1 MSLLSLNGQS
11 IQTGSKNIFSYLT
24 PLQMLLRISH
34 YRLFKTAHH
43 LQEKNMQTRF
53 QSILST
59 ALATAL
65 ILASSQ
71 AQAFCG
77 FFAGKADASLFNEAS
92 QVILVRDGKHTVI
105 SMLNDFKGPLTD
117 FALVV
122 PIPQVLE
129 KGQVRI
135 GNKRLFDRL
144 DAYSAPRLAEY
155 HDPDPCPVGQQ
166 HYDLERSSDAVMQ
179 TAPAAASKMERKKS
193 DKALG
198 VTVEDSYT
206 VGEYDIV
213 MLSAKQSDGLETWL
227 VSNGYK
233 MPKGAAAALKPYVAQ
248 NMKFFVAKVN
258 LEEQSKMGT
267 QYLRP
272 LQFAFDSEKFML
284 PIRLGMINADP
295 KKPQDLIAYVLT
307 KKGRVESQNYRTI
320 KLPANENL
328 PPAIKK
334 DFNGFYKAMFDHQA
348 KQENHRVVFTE
359 YFWDMGWCDPC
370 ADDPLS
376 REEMQQAG
384 VFWLDGDV
392 DLQNNSRNL
401 KKIRPMPAPNGGA
414 QNALL
419 TRLHVRYTPKT
430 FPEDLMFV
438 QTADRQ
444 NWQTRYVV
452 QNPFEGSVQQCREK
466 AASYSCENA
475 CQDYDEPRPYDYKK
489 PNSYPR
495 PNPQSCI
502 QACRENTRFAV
513 DQARRYY
520 ETELPQRQ
528 QTELQ
533 TLSRYTG
540 WSMQEAQ
547 RFIGGKPISASEKL
561 PINDSQPNNKWWE
574 KLFNKDASKP

>member
-1 MSLLSLNGQS
+1 MQVRFKSFLVATLAAFFSFGSLN
-11 IQTGSKNIFSYLT
+11 
-24 PLQMLLRISH
+24 
-34 YRLFKTAHH
+34 
-43 LQEKNMQTRF
+43 
-53 QSILST
+53 
-59 ALATAL
+59 
-65 ILASSQ
+65 

-92 QVILVRDGKHTVI
+92 QVILVRDGKRSVI
-105 SMLNDFKGPLTD
+105 SMLNDYRGPMED

-122 PIPQVLE
+122 PVPQVLE

-135 GNKRLFDRL
+135 GDKRLFDRL

-155 HDPDPCPVGQQ
+155 FDSDPCPVGQR
-166 HYDLERSSDAVMQ
+166 YAVMEKSDSLQ
-179 TAPAAASKMERKKS
+179 SMPAVAGNSMPKKER

-198 VTVEDSYT
+198 VTVEASYT

-213 MLSAKQSDGLETWL
+213 MLSAKQSSGLETWL
-227 VSNGYK
+227 LENGYR

-248 NMKFFVAKVN
+248 EMKFFVAKVN
-258 LEEQSKMGT
+258 LKEQAATGV

-272 LQFAFDSEKFML
+272 LQFAFESEKFML

-307 KKGRVESQNYRTI
+307 KNGRVESANYRTV

-334 DFNGFYKAMFDHQA
+334 DFKTFYKTMFDHQA
-348 KQENHRVVFTE
+348 KEENHRVVFTE

-370 ADDPLS
+370 AADPLS
-376 REEMQQAG
+376 RIELHQAG
-384 VFWLDGDV
+384 VFWLDGD
-392 DLQNNSRNL
+392 DGS
-401 KKIRPMPAPNGGA
+401 GA

-438 QTADRQ
+438 QTSDRQ

-452 QNPFEGSVQQCREK
+452 QNPFESTLQQCRER
-466 AASYSCENA
+466 AAAYSCEES
-475 CQDYDEPRPYDYKK
+475 CQTYGGGRWQDFAERTNYVG
-489 PNSYPR
+489 
-495 PNPQSCI
+495 SCI
-502 QACRENTRFAV
+502 QSCKASNRNAIE
-513 DQARRYY
+513 QARHYY
-520 ETELPQRQ
+520 EIDLPQRR

-533 TLSRYTG
+533 TLMRYTG
-540 WSMQEAQ
+540 WSMNEAQ
-547 RFIGGKPISASEKL
+547 RFVGGKISMNGT
-561 PINDSQPNNKWWE
+561 PGNHQPNNKWWQ
-574 KLFNKDASKP
+574 KLFGNSVPNKAGQP

>member
-1 MSLLSLNGQS
+1 
-11 IQTGSKNIFSYLT
+11 
-24 PLQMLLRISH
+24 
-34 YRLFKTAHH
+34 
-43 LQEKNMQTRF
+43 MQTRY
-53 QSILST
+53 QSTLFT
-59 ALATAL
+59 ALTAAIL
-65 ILASSQ
+65 IASSH

-92 QVILVRDGKHTVI
+92 QVILVRDGKHSVI
-105 SMLNDFKGPLTD
+105 SMLNDFKGALTD

-122 PIPQVLE
+122 PVPQVLE

-135 GNKRLFDRL
+135 GDKRLFDRL

-155 HDPDPCPVGQQ
+155 YDPDPCPVGQR
-166 HYDLERSSDAVMQ
+166 YDLERATDAMPQ
-179 TAPAAASKMERKKS
+179 MAAPASTGRIEQKS

-198 VTVEDSYT
+198 VTVEASYT

-213 MLSAKQSDGLETWL
+213 MLSAKQSNGLETWL

-233 MPKGAAAALKPYVAQ
+233 MPTGAAAALKPYVAQ

-258 LEEQSKMGT
+258 LEEQSKTGT

-307 KKGRVESQNYRTI
+307 KKGRVESANYRTV

-328 PPAIKK
+328 PPAIKNN
-334 DFNGFYKAMFDHQA
+334 FNTFYKAMFDHQA
-348 KQENHRVVFTE
+348 KADDHRVVFTE

-370 ADDPLS
+370 AADPLS
-376 REEMQQAG
+376 REEMLQAG
-384 VFWLDGDV
+384 VFWLDGDIDV
-392 DLQNNSRNL
+392 QKPVRGNGILW
-401 KKIRPMPAPNGGA
+401 PAPTPGGGA

-438 QTADRQ
+438 QTADRE

-452 QNPFEGSVQQCREK
+452 QNPFAGSVQQCREK
-466 AASYSCENA
+466 AAAYSCENA
-475 CQDYDEPRPYDYKK
+475 CQGTDEGQWRDSNDKSRLQVEPSGRRPYT
-489 PNSYPR
+489 SSCV
-495 PNPQSCI
+495 QSCK
-502 QACRENTRFAV
+502 ANNRSAV
-513 DQARRYY
+513 EQARLYY
-520 ETELPQRQ
+520 ESDLPQRQ
-528 QTELQ
+528 QTEKQ
-533 TLSRYTG
+533 TLMRYTG
-540 WSMQEAQ
+540 WNKRELE
-547 RFIGGKPISASEKL
+547 RFMGGEVLNAVE
-561 PINDSQPNNKWWE
+561 SQPAQANATAAKDKWWQR
-574 KLFNKDASKP
+574 LFGTK

>member
-1 MSLLSLNGQS
+1 
-11 IQTGSKNIFSYLT
+11 
-24 PLQMLLRISH
+24 
-34 YRLFKTAHH
+34 
-43 LQEKNMQTRF
+43 
-53 QSILST
+53 
-59 ALATAL
+59 
-65 ILASSQ
+65 
-71 AQAFCG
+71 
-77 FFAGKADASLFNEAS
+77 
-92 QVILVRDGKHTVI
+92 VILVRDGKHSVI

-122 PIPQVLE
+122 PVPQVLE

-135 GNKRLFDRL
+135 GDKRLFDRL

-155 HDPDPCPVGQQ
+155 YDPDPCPVGQQ
-166 HYDLERSSDAVMQ
+166 YAALERSADAAMQ
-179 TAPAAASKMERKKS
+179 TAPTARLMLKEKKS

-213 MLSAKQSDGLETWL
+213 MLSAKQSNGLETWL

-258 LEEQSKMGT
+258 LEEQSKTGT

-272 LQFAFDSEKFML
+272 IQFAFDSEKFML

-307 KKGRVESQNYRTI
+307 KKGRVESQNYRTV

-328 PPAIKK
+328 PPAVKNN
-334 DFNGFYKAMFDHQA
+334 FNFFYKAMFDHQA

-370 ADDPLS
+370 ADNPLS
-376 REEMQQAG
+376 RDELQQAG
-384 VFWLDGDV
+384 IFWLDGDI
-392 DLQNNSRNL
+392 DLQKLSRNSN
-401 KKIRPMPAPNGGA
+401 KMRPVPMPMPGGGA

-419 TRLHVRYTPKT
+419 TRLHVRYTPNT

-438 QTADRQ
+438 QTADRE

-466 AASYSCENA
+466 AASYSCENS
-475 CQDYDEPRPYDYKK
+475 CRGYDNPQNEYDRKRPELY
-489 PNSYPR
+489 
-495 PNPQSCI
+495 PQSCI

-513 DQARRYY
+513 EQARRYY
-520 ETELPQRQ
+520 ETDLPQRKES
-528 QTELQ
+528 ELQ
-533 TLSRYTG
+533 TLTRYTG

-547 RFIGGKPISASEKL
+547 RFIGGGVVNVPNNQSEKA
-561 PINDSQPNNKWWE
+561 SATTAKNKWWE

>member
-1 MSLLSLNGQS
+1 MVTPRFFVPFLAAATILLS
-11 IQTGSKNIFSYLT
+11 
-24 PLQMLLRISH
+24 
-34 YRLFKTAHH
+34 
-43 LQEKNMQTRF
+43 
-53 QSILST
+53 ST
-59 ALATAL
+59 
-65 ILASSQ
+65 S

-92 QVILVRDGKHTVI
+92 QVILVRDGKHSVI

-122 PIPQVLE
+122 PVPQVLE

-135 GNKRLFDRL
+135 GDKRLFDRL

-155 HDPDPCPVGQQ
+155 YDPDPCPVGQR
-166 HYDLERSSDAVMQ
+166 YDLEMSRDSAMQ
-179 TAPAAASKMERKKS
+179 AAPAASKMEKKKG

-258 LEEQSKMGT
+258 LEEQSKTGT

-307 KKGRVESQNYRTI
+307 KKGRVESQNYRTV

-328 PPAIKK
+328 PPAIKNN
-334 DFNGFYKAMFDHQA
+334 FNGFYKAMFDHQA

-370 ADDPLS
+370 ADDPLN
-376 REEMQQAG
+376 REELLQAG
-384 VFWLDGDV
+384 VFWLDGDIDV
-392 DLQNNSRNL
+392 L
-401 KKIRPMPAPNGGA
+401 KPMRSNKMRPMPAPNGGA

-419 TRLHVRYTPKT
+419 TRLHVRYTPDT

-444 NWQTRYVV
+444 NWQTRYVA

-466 AASYSCENA
+466 AASYSCENS
-475 CQDYDEPRPYDYKK
+475 CRGYDESGPYDYKK

-495 PNPQSCI
+495 QYPQSCI

-513 DQARRYY
+513 EQARHYY
-520 ETELPQRQ
+520 ETDLPQRQ

-533 TLSRYTG
+533 TLTRYTG
-540 WSMQEAQ
+540 WSMQDAQ
-547 RFIGGKPISASEKL
+547 RFIGGKAIDNKPML
-561 PINDSQPNNKWWE
+561 PSSDSPQDNMQPKNKWWE
-574 KLFNKDASKP
+574 KLFNKDTSKS

>member
-1 MSLLSLNGQS
+1 
-11 IQTGSKNIFSYLT
+11 
-24 PLQMLLRISH
+24 
-34 YRLFKTAHH
+34 
-43 LQEKNMQTRF
+43 MQTRF
-53 QSILST
+53 QSTLIM
-59 ALATAL
+59 ALAAASL
-65 ILASSQ
+65 LASNH

-92 QVILVRDGKHTVI
+92 QVILVRDGKHSVI

-122 PIPQVLE
+122 PVPQVLE

-135 GNKRLFDRL
+135 GDKRLFDRL

-155 HDPDPCPVGQQ
+155 YDPDPCPVGQQ
-166 HYDLERSSDAVMQ
+166 YHLQRGNDAMAESA
-179 TAPAAASKMERKKS
+179 APVAKPMMKQKS

-213 MLSAKQSDGLETWL
+213 MLSAKQSNGLETWL
-227 VSNGYK
+227 LSNGYK

-258 LEEQSKMGT
+258 LEEQSKTGT

-272 LQFAFDSEKFML
+272 IQFAFDSEKFML

-307 KKGRVESQNYRTI
+307 KKGRVESQNYRTV

-328 PPAIKK
+328 PPAVKNN
-334 DFNGFYKAMFDHQA
+334 FNFFYKAMFDHQA

-376 REEMQQAG
+376 RDELQQAG
-384 VFWLDGDV
+384 IFWLDGDI
-392 DLQNNSRNL
+392 DLQKPTRNSN
-401 KKIRPMPAPNGGA
+401 KMRPMPMPGGGA

-419 TRLHVRYTPKT
+419 TRLHVRYTPNT

-438 QTADRQ
+438 QTADRE

-466 AASYSCENA
+466 AASYSCENS
-475 CQDYDEPRPYDYKK
+475 CQGYDEPRPYDYKK
-489 PNSYPR
+489 PNSSSRPYP
-495 PNPQSCI
+495 QACI

-520 ETELPQRQ
+520 ETDLPQRQ
-528 QTELQ
+528 QNELQ

-540 WSMQEAQ
+540 WSMQDAQ
-547 RFIGGKPISASEKL
+547 RFIGGQAIFEK
-561 PINDSQPNNKWWE
+561 NDNPQNNAQPKNKWWE